1 MIGLSKIL
9 NHETILL
16 FFCIFLF
23 LVVSSCNKKDEITP
37 PDQFPEWLELKITE
51 LTSGQ
56 NLCEITDVTIIDYKG
71 KLYYNIYCG
80 LWSCIYCELYDE
92 NGDHPTWE
100 TEQLND
106 FFANKKE
113 IKTLP
118 ACE

>member
-1 MIGLSKIL
+1 MNRLSL
-9 NHETILL
+9 YFCILL
-16 FFCIFLF
+16 LGGIL
-23 LVVSSCNKKDEITP
+23 SCKDKDEITP
-37 PDQFPEWLELKITE
+37 PDQFPLWLKFKITE
-51 LTSGQ
+51 LTSES
-56 NLCEITDVTIIDYKG
+56 NLCAITDVTIIDYKG

-92 NGDHPTWE
+92 NGNRPNWE
-100 TEQLND
+100 TDQLND